1 VPFLL
6 AVPFL
11 LWRVERSVAAQLLLG
26 TMLLTTFAVY
36 VPPVTT
42 LLGDKLVLPG
52 QIWRL
57 AWPIPLATVL
67 AFGWLTWAALGRVTE
82 RSNVLRLILPPL
94 VVVALSAAALPWFSD
109 GIKPILEYRESAR
122 EAGFYP
128 VDPIYPWFRDEISSP
143 KVVLASDL
151 LGARIPAYSAHAN
164 VVSRRGGLVLNV
176 LPKLEE
182 RVPGGIEVPR
192 GAVDV
197 REFFNGSTLGRG
209 AEILRRHDVDLV
221 MVEAGSSLDAALG
234 RLPGFEPRDEPSDRY
249 DIYSVDLR
257 KVGTPP
263 R

>member
-1 VPFLL
+1 
-6 AVPFL
+6 
-11 LWRVERSVAAQLLLG
+11 
-26 TMLLTTFAVY
+26 
-36 VPPVTT
+36 VTT

-57 AWPIPLATVL
+57 AWPIPLATLL
-67 AFGWLTWAALGRVTE
+67 AFGWLLWEAVGWVAARV
-82 RSNVLRLILPPL
+82 NLPRLVLPPL
-94 VVVALSAAALPWFSD
+94 IVVALSAAALPWFSD

-143 KVVLASDL
+143 KVVLAPDL

-176 LPKLEE
+176 LPKLEA

-197 REFFNGSTLGRG
+197 REFFNGTTLGRA
-209 AEILRRHDVDLV
+209 AEILHRHDVDLV
-221 MVEAGSSLDAALG
+221 MVEAGSSLDASLG

-249 DIYSVDLR
+249 DLYSVDLR
-257 KVGTPP
+257 KVRTPP

>member
-1 VPFLL
+1 
-6 AVPFL
+6 
-11 LWRVERSVAAQLLLG
+11 
-26 TMLLTTFAVY
+26 
-36 VPPVTT
+36 
-42 LLGDKLVLPG
+42 
-52 QIWRL
+52 
-57 AWPIPLATVL
+57 
-67 AFGWLTWAALGRVTE
+67 
-82 RSNVLRLILPPL
+82 
-94 VVVALSAAALPWFSD
+94 VVALSAAALPWVSD
-109 GIKPILEYRESAR
+109 GIKPILKYRESAR

-151 LGARIPAYSAHAN
+151 LGARIPAYSAHTD

-192 GAVDV
+192 GIVDV
-197 REFFNGSTLGRG
+197 REFFNGTTLGRG

-234 RLPGFEPRDEPSDRY
+234 RWPGFEPRAEPSGRY
-249 DIYSVDLR
+249 DLYAVDLQ

-263 R
+263 PPR